1 MQKTTIKVGY
11 LSIDVLRLWHSAID
25 CASFGV
31 EHIGPLLAVG
41 LVAAVVEAEA
51 TATKLEVDSPKQ
63 QKLQGGCLYI
73 LGCKAND
80 TKQCA

>member
-1 MQKTTIKVGY
+1 MER
-11 LSIDVLRLWHSAID
+11 IDS
-25 CASFGV
+25 
-31 EHIGPLLAVG
+31 LLAAS

-51 TATKLEVDSPKQ
+51 VARKLEVDSPKQ
-63 QKLQGGCLYI
+63 QKLQGDCLHT